1 MNLGI
6 GEDFRYNIKGT
17 VHERKKWQDELQWVQ
32 IFFAKDTSKKM
43 RRQDIGLETIFA
55 KDICYKRLLSEVY
68 EECLKL
74 ESKKIKQPNLKNDV
88 KTWTDTSA
96 KKIAMGNKNMKR
108 SSTSYIIRE
117 MQI

>member
-1 MNLGI
+1 
-6 GEDFRYNIKGT
+6 
-17 VHERKKWQDELQWVQ
+17 
-32 IFFAKDTSKKM
+32 M

-88 KTWTDTSA
+88 KT
-96 KKIAMGNKNMKR
+96 
-108 SSTSYIIRE
+108 
-117 MQI
+117 